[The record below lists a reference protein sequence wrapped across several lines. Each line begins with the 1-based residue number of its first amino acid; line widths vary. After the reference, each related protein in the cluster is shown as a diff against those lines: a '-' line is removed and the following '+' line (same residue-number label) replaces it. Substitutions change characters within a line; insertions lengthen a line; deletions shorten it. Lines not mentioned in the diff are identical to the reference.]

1 MMLQIGFTWILA
13 DYSRYILHVFYIQP
27 ACKCPKV
34 LGIIPTSKYTKKMK
48 RRRKAV
54 FSFIQII
61 LYGYIQLDL
70 YLQKSCNYMKISS
83 DPASIPSC

>member
-1 MMLQIGFTWILA
+1 MMLQIGFTQILA
-13 DYSRYILHVFYIQP
+13 DYSSHILYASHIQP

-54 FSFIQII
+54 FSLIQFFCMDICNWICICRNHVII
-61 LYGYIQLDL
+61 
-70 YLQKSCNYMKISS
+70 
-83 DPASIPSC
+83 